1 MRIKAEAGLCT
12 NTIIAS
18 DALGFHR
25 AIVSFL
31 FVLALSREELK
42 FIPEASAPDE
52 RGQNETRI
60 RVSIPTGT
68 PPPPPFPLTKAQSE

>member
-1 MRIKAEAGLCT
+1 MPIKAEAVLST
-12 NTIIAS
+12 NSITVS

-42 FIPEASAPDE
+42 FIPEASAPVE

-60 RVSIPTGT
+60 RVSIPTG
-68 PPPPPFPLTKAQSE
+68 PPRSPKLSLNKIN